1 MFMGTFENYAN
12 VVEEYPLLKVNS
24 VFLGFVRDVLSVN
37 ELCDVYINPKRNG
50 GGTSVIEAMV
60 KGLPPVALNEG
71 DVSLGAGTDFC
82 LDNYQEMVQRTLALK
97 EDAAYYQNMS
107 RKAQER
113 AKVMLDGT
121 TAFWKAFQK
130 IRELPD
136 FQ

>member
-1 MFMGTFENYAN
+1 M
-12 VVEEYPLLKVNS
+12 
-24 VFLGFVRDVLSVN
+24 
-37 ELCDVYINPKRNG
+37 
-50 GGTSVIEAMV
+50 
-60 KGLPPVALNEG
+60 
-71 DVSLGAGTDFC
+71 GAGTDFC

-130 IRELPD
+130 ISELPD